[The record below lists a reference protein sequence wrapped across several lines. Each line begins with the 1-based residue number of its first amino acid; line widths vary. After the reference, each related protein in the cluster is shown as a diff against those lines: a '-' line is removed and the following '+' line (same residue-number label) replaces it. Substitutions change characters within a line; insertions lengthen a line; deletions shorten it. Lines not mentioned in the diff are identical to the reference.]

1 MAAIDRIIR
10 YGEERDN
17 FRNNVSKA
25 EIVVSIAEPKKSG
38 SECESLTVKIEEES
52 RSELYGKVVVL

>member
-10 YGEERDN
+10 LEEERDSC
-17 FRNNVSKA
+17 RKNVSKA

-38 SECESLTVKIEEES
+38 CDCESLTVKVEEKS
-52 RSELYGKVVVL
+52 SSEFHGWMF